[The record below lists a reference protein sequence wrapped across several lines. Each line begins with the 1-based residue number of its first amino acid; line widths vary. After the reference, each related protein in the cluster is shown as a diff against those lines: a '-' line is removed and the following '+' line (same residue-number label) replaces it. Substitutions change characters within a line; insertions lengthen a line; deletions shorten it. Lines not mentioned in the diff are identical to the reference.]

1 MNKIIDV
8 AAAVI
13 INEQGD
19 TLLSLRLADTH
30 QGGKWEFP
38 GGKLE
43 QGESVEQAL
52 CRELSEELG
61 IKALELQP
69 FIELEYCYPEKVVK
83 LHVLQVLDFSGIPK
97 GLEGQKVEWVAPSE
111 LAKRVLPDANY
122 PILEKLLAKL
132 KSEY

>member
-1 MNKIIDV
+1 MNRIIDV

-13 INEQGD
+13 INECGD

-43 QGESVEQAL
+43 QGESTKEAL
-52 CRELSEELG
+52 SRELKEELG
-61 IKALELQP
+61 IEVLELEP
-69 FIELEYCYPEKVVK
+69 FIELEYRYPEKLVK
-83 LHVLQVLDFSGIPK
+83 LHVLEVIDFTGNPV
-97 GLEGQKVEWVAPSE
+97 GLEGQKVEWVSPSDLSLRE
-111 LAKRVLPDANY
+111 FPDANY

-132 KSEY
+132 AEEY

>member
-1 MNKIIDV
+1 MNRIIDV

-13 INEQGD
+13 INEHGD

-43 QGESVEQAL
+43 PGESAEQAL

-61 IKALELQP
+61 IKALELEP
-69 FIELEYCYPEKVVK
+69 FIELEYCYPEKLVK
-83 LHVLQVLDFSGIPK
+83 LHVLEVLDFSGSPK
-97 GLEGQKVEWVAPSE
+97 GLEGQQVEWVSPSE
-111 LAKRVLPDANY
+111 LGQREFPDANY

-132 KSEY
+132 KNEH

>member
-1 MNKIIDV
+1 MTKVIDV

-13 INEQGD
+13 INQGGD
-19 TLLSLRLADTH
+19 TLLSLRLADSH

-43 QGESVEQAL
+43 QGESAEQAL

-61 IKALELQP
+61 IKALELEP
-69 FIELEYCYPEKVVK
+69 FIELEYCYPEKLVK
-83 LHVLQVLDFSGIPK
+83 LHVLEVLAFSGTPK
-97 GLEGQKVEWVAPSE
+97 GLEGQKVEWVSPSE
-111 LAKRVLPDANY
+111 LGQREFPDANY
-122 PILEKLLAKL
+122 AILEKLLAKL